1 MNARQLLV
9 LSPIL
14 ILVCASSVL
23 AQNAIHHTGDIV
35 IMGDEVLTIADTMY
49 YQRGNVSI
57 TGKGQLI
64 LRNATLYVEQEYYQQ
79 YVVVVQDEGRL
90 VADSSRIDSNY
101 RIAVQIFGRAEA
113 TLTDFTTGWLVPGG
127 DAAVRCE
134 NVHLLNELIVF
145 DNPRVQMSN
154 STIAALDVFLSG
166 KTPAT
171 LQNMWPG
178 RWSSVDFGAMFETG
192 EHPALTFEN
201 TEVGCVVLPVPY
213 PGATLTCLDCQLG
226 VTILTEAPSTLVLDS
241 LSRGQCTDLSV
252 GDVRLVRCLVEFW
265 MVHPNATHAELQVN
279 ACSDLMMGF
288 TDGNTDAVI
297 SDSTVNLC
305 ALSYHGKIE
314 FQNATLQGEMVF
326 ENSRFEMSGGVRFAA
341 GVEFITWYN
350 TTVER
355 SYDVAAR
362 NRQGLPTPGVEI
374 TLTQGGGEPLASAT
388 TDRDGRAALKISFSD
403 RNRSAAWRLKASYP
417 DRTSVT
423 RTITFLTPSPIV
435 VVAS

>member
-1 MNARQLLV
+1 MSARQLLV

-23 AQNAIHHTGDIV
+23 AQNATHHTGDIV
-35 IMGDEVLTIADTMY
+35 ITGNESLTIADATY

-57 TGKGQLI
+57 TGRGQLI

-101 RIAVQIFGRAEA
+101 RIAVQIFDQAEA

-127 DAAVRCE
+127 EAAVRCE

-171 LQNMWPG
+171 LRNVRPG
-178 RWSSVDFGAMFETG
+178 KWASVDFGAMFEIG

-201 TEVGCVVLPVPY
+201 TEVGYVNLAVPY
-213 PGATLTCLDCQLG
+213 PGAALTCFDCQLG
-226 VTILTEAPSTLVLDS
+226 VTIDTEAPPTLVLDG
-241 LSRGQCTDLSV
+241 LTRGQYDDLSV
-252 GDVRLVRCLVEFW
+252 GDVRLVRCQVEFW
-265 MVHPNATHAELQVN
+265 LIHPNATHAELQVK
-279 ACSDLMMGF
+279 ACSDLMTHF
-288 TDGNTDAVI
+288 TAGNTHAVI

-305 ALSYHGKIE
+305 ALSYHGDIE
-314 FQNATLQGEMVF
+314 FQNSILQGGMVF
-326 ENSRFEMSGGVRFAA
+326 KNSGFEMSGSVRFAA

-355 SYDVAAR
+355 SYDVVAR
-362 NRQGLPTPGVEI
+362 NRQGIPIPGVEI
-374 TLTQGGGEPLASAT
+374 TLTQGGGEPLAFAT
-388 TDRDGRAALKISFSD
+388 TDRDGRAVLKISFSD
-403 RNRSAAWRLKASYP
+403 KNRGAAWQLKATYP

-423 RTITFLTPSPIV
+423 RTIAFFTPSPIV